1 MICQQIAKLKFNQD
15 TKDVLNTLKTMEK
28 NEPETDKREE
38 KLKALMMQNCFK
50 NIKEDVIK
58 EATADLV
65 KVMAGE
71 EMPIKEKYNKLY
83 DFVGIQ
89 DLYKNNKEKD
99 IDLIIESFNKNAENY
114 IKLESDGGIE
124 NDTPLIARKGE
135 IGIFGISV
143 KNMGVFKVIAA
154 CVFFGLFFIGVIFFL
169 LKMNKTK
176 KKGKNKKNK

>member
-1 MICQQIAKLKFNQD
+1 MLKLFSEEYP
-15 TKDVLNTLKTMEK
+15 VLNMDRIKEVFLLTTIITRRPVLS
-28 NEPETDKREE
+28 
-38 KLKALMMQNCFK
+38 LLCFK

-154 CVFFGLFFIGVIFFL
+154 CVFFGLFFIVVIFFL